1 MPTMKRHPRPAHWKP
16 PVYLAAILL
25 IAGCA
30 GGKAGDGETGEDSAT
45 DTRTTLTDIGADI
58 GCGVATLI
66 GKDCARGAEVGLN
79 VMDKFVSW
87 VFRSLKIADAKTV
100 NNEYKA
106 RQIPVSQ
113 KDVAPMAFTTQV
125 QTKEVAADE
134 GGSKKKSQQ
143 NTEVRVTSTSDL
155 VGYGDKVPTVTQ
167 HYALYD
173 EKNKLVSSKTERV
186 AAVDGA
192 GRYETDAR
200 FKVAN
205 PSGKKQ
211 YRVETTL
218 VVDGKSYK
226 KNTYKV
232 AIDDLGMPLLAQ
244 LAPLR

>member
-1 MPTMKRHPRPAHWKP
+1 MQHASRSAYWKRPACL
-16 PVYLAAILL
+16 VAILL
-25 IAGCA
+25 VAGCA
-30 GGKAGDGETGEDSAT
+30 GGKAGDGEAGGDSAT
-45 DTRTTLTDIGADI
+45 DTKTALTDIGADI

-100 NNEYKA
+100 NSEYKA
-106 RQIPVSQ
+106 RQIPVAQ
-113 KDVAPMAFTTQV
+113 KDVAPMAFTTNV
-125 QTKEVAADE
+125 QTKEIATEE
-134 GGSKKKSQQ
+134 GGAKKKAPQT
-143 NTEVRVTSTSDL
+143 TEVRVTSTSDL

-205 PSGKKQ
+205 PTGKKQ

-232 AIDDLGMPLLAQ
+232 AIDSQGIPLLAR
-244 LAPLR
+244 LEPVS

>member
-1 MPTMKRHPRPAHWKP
+1 MQRHLKSIRTTLPAC
-16 PVYLAAILL
+16 LGALLL

-30 GGKAGDGETGEDSAT
+30 GGKGGDAEAGGESTT
-45 DTRTTLTDIGADI
+45 DTKTALTDIGADI

-87 VFRSLKIADAKTV
+87 VFKSLKIADAKTV
-100 NNEYKA
+100 NNEYQA
-106 RQIPVSQ
+106 RKIPVAQ
-113 KDVAPMAFTTQV
+113 KDVAPMAFTTNV
-125 QTKEVAADE
+125 QTKAVAADE
-134 GGSKKKSQQ
+134 GSTKKKLPQS
-143 NTEVRVTSTSDL
+143 TEVRVTSTSDL

-173 EKNKLVSSKTERV
+173 EKNKLVSSKTERI

-192 GRYETDAR
+192 GRYETDAK

-232 AIDDLGMPLLAQ
+232 SIDLEGMPVLALLDHAS
-244 LAPLR
+244 